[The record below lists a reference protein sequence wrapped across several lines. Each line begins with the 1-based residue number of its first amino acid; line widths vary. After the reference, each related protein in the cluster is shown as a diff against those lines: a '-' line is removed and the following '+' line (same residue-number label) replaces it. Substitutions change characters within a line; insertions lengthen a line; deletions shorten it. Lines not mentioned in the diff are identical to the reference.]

1 MTGPSPIRA
10 VTFDFWN
17 TLYSDPEGV
26 SAERTRRRAE
36 LIAEA
41 ARDAG
46 GAPAPPADEL
56 KQRIIELLPMATRL
70 RDEASHGHT
79 TEERVAWVLSEL
91 GVSLRPDLLGAL
103 ARAAAELGVRFPPAP
118 VDGAREVVAA
128 VAASAKAGV
137 VSDTGIISG
146 RCLTRIMAS
155 DGLAE
160 QFGAL
165 GFSDE
170 TGRSKPHAKAFLPVL
185 ERLGVGPE
193 EAVHVGDLAETDVA
207 GALALGMRAVW
218 IDGGQPGSGAALS
231 GIARPDDPRLVRVR
245 ALGEVPAALRELQ
258 GRAPVQGAAPK
269 GLEGPPR
276 FP

>member
-1 MTGPSPIRA
+1 MTDPPPIRA

-26 SAERTRRRAE
+26 SAERTRRRAG

-41 ARDAG
+41 VVDAG
-46 GAPAPPADEL
+46 GAPPPPVNEL
-56 KQRIIELLPMATRL
+56 ERRIAQLLPSATRL
-70 RDEASHGHT
+70 RDETSHGHT
-79 TEERVAWVLSEL
+79 TEERIGWVLSEL
-91 GVSLRPDLLGAL
+91 GVSLRPDKIEQL

-118 VDGAREVVAA
+118 VESAREVVAA
-128 VAASAKAGV
+128 VAASAKVGV

-185 ERLGVGPE
+185 DRLGVGPE

-218 IDGGQPGSGAALS
+218 IDGGSAGSDAALS
-231 GIARPDDPRLVRVR
+231 GIVRPDDPRLVRVR
-245 ALGEVPAALRELQ
+245 ALDEVPAALRELQ
-258 GRAPVQGAAPK
+258 GRAHVP
-269 GLEGPPR
+269 
-276 FP
+276 